1 MSVRKNI
8 LLIVGS
14 ATPQSSNLQLART
27 IQAMGGDSYT
37 ITESLAQLPHF
48 EPLLSAAAPPEA
60 VLLFR
65 NKVEQS
71 DGVII
76 CTPEY
81 IFSLPA
87 VLKNALEWCVAT
99 TIFAQKP
106 AGLITASAHGAKAH
120 EELQLIMKTLEARFT
135 KDTTLLIQGIKGRFD
150 QQGNLSDGQTAVQLQ
165 AFVSAFED
173 LVGLC

>member
-14 ATPQSSNLQLART
+14 ASPQSSNLQLARA
-27 IQAMGGDSYT
+27 IQAMGGDAYT
-37 ITESLAQLPHF
+37 IIENLGHLPHF
-48 EPLLSAAAPPEA
+48 NPLLSSDGTPEA
-60 VLLFR
+60 VLQFR
-65 NKVEQS
+65 RLVAQS
-71 DGVII
+71 DGILI

-99 TIFAQKP
+99 TSFSGKP
-106 AGLITASAHGAKAH
+106 AGLLTASAHGAKGH

-135 KDTTLLIQGIKGRFD
+135 KDTTLLIQGIKGKIDREGKLND
-150 QQGNLSDGQTAVQLQ
+150 EQTAAQLR
-165 AFVSAFED
+165 AFVSCFENWVR
-173 LVGLC
+173 L